1 MSKTP
6 TSVLWEVTARLVLLS
21 DTHIGPAAPDHR
33 RADETGSVLPV
44 DRAPDTG
51 LPRLRATTLAGLL
64 RHDLTART
72 GDTGAAA
79 TLFGT
84 AATEDPDG
92 IGHPGALDLD
102 DAEGQVPGSVVS
114 RAGNRVDPA
123 SGTALP
129 GHLWSREIL
138 PAGTVLT
145 VHLRLHVSEPEDEG
159 WLLGLLAEAVAGL
172 HGPGPEHTWPPG
184 SGGTQAHAWASGPAP
199 ASGPEHGPG
208 SASGRA
214 QAHAPAPAPGPGLHV
229 GARTGRGHGAVT
241 ATTWGARRYDLTTA
255 EDWFA
260 YHARTW
266 EQRHEDGEHTL
277 ADGPGTLAETLSRAL
292 RTGGPPDLARDLP
305 AGPMDRRH
313 RDELRLT
320 LAVGESEQPL
330 APGRVRPGLLM
341 IADLPPPDRVG
352 TVDRVH
358 RRRPVARPAA
368 RCEGTTAGHRGP
380 CSALSD
386 TESEGTE
393 AHGTAPAQNENAAHG
408 SWDAPERAT
417 PCGDTPEDEGIT
429 PAVPDPAPSR
439 SWSREADRAAPVPE
453 EPEDPPATFRSTPE
467 LPEPEPV
474 LGDTALHALLK
485 RIAARLARDA
495 CEALGGDQDLWRDWH
510 AHWWGG
516 DTDPATALPRPS
528 RVRLRRTP
536 VLTGGAPLTTTRL
549 TVDSLFGDAVDGHLS
564 TSDVHCGG
572 TAETVLDV
580 HEPDDT
586 VRGLLALLV
595 RELATVP
602 ADTLGSGAGSGHGR
616 VTATAATLTL
626 HTDHDGPARTVDLLT
641 AVRDPD
647 SVDARTARAWVSRWH
662 ARLCPPPVG
671 EGER

>member
-1 MSKTP
+1 MSKIS

-21 DTHIGPAAPDHR
+21 DTHIGPADPDHR
-33 RADETGSVLPV
+33 RADETGTVLPV

-72 GDTGAAA
+72 GNTEAAD

-84 AATEDPDG
+84 AAADDPDG
-92 IGHPGALDLD
+92 VGHPGALDLD
-102 DAEGQVPGSVVS
+102 DAEAHVPGSVVP

-123 SGTALP
+123 SGAALP
-129 GHLWSREIL
+129 GHLWNREIL
-138 PAGTVLT
+138 PAGTVL
-145 VHLRLHVSEPEDEG
+145 VAHLRLHVSEPEDEG
-159 WLLGLLAEAVAGL
+159 RLLGLLVEAVAGL
-172 HGPGPEHTWPPG
+172 HGPVPEHTCAAGP
-184 SGGTQAHAWASGPAP
+184 GGTRAHAP
-199 ASGPEHGPG
+199 ASGPEHVPGP
-208 SASGRA
+208 RC
-214 QAHAPAPAPGPGLHV
+214 PGPGLHV
-229 GARTGRGHGAVT
+229 GARTGRGHGAIT
-241 ATTWGARRYDLTTA
+241 ATAWGARRHDLTTV
-255 EDWFA
+255 EGWFA

-277 ADGPGTLAETLSRAL
+277 ADGTDTLDRAL
-292 RTGGPPDLARDLP
+292 RTSALPGLARDLP
-305 AGPMDRRH
+305 TGTTDRRH

-352 TVDRVH
+352 AVDRVH
-358 RRRPVARPAA
+358 RHRPAA
-368 RCEGTTAGHRGP
+368 RSEETTAGCQGP
-380 CSALSD
+380 RPELSD
-386 TESEGTE
+386 PVPEGTE
-393 AHGTAPAQNENAAHG
+393 PSPATAAARNTAAAHG
-408 SWDAPERAT
+408 SCDTPERAA
-417 PCGDTPEDEGIT
+417 PCGRTSEDGNT
-429 PAVPDPAPSR
+429 TSA
-439 SWSREADRAAPVPE
+439 
-453 EPEDPPATFRSTPE
+453 
-467 LPEPEPV
+467 PEPEPV

-495 CEALGGDQDLWRDWH
+495 CEALGGHQDLWRDWH

-572 TAETVLDV
+572 AAEAVLDV
-580 HEPDDT
+580 YEPDDT
-586 VRGLLALLV
+586 VRGLLALLI

-602 ADTLGSGAGSGHGR
+602 ADTLGSGAGVGHGR

-626 HTDHDGPARTVDLLT
+626 HTGHDGPARVVDLLN
-641 AVRDPD
+641 AVCDPD
-647 SVDARTARAWVSRWH
+647 SADARTARVWVSRWH
-662 ARLCPPPVG
+662 ARLRPRPAE